1 VKLRIAFP
9 IVTILLSI
17 ALAACGIGVNAAKP
31 SPTADPQKAML
42 AFAQCMRDHGVN
54 LPDPGPTSG
63 PVQLNDVDPTTMD
76 AAQKACQSKLK
87 GQNVK
92 TPSAAEQA
100 RMRDALLKFSA
111 CMRAHGINL
120 PDPQFNGN
128 GATLRVGPDAGID
141 PNSAEY
147 QAAQKA
153 CEKNLPNGGKGL
165 STSRGGS
172 GGSGPQTQVGGN

>member
-9 IVTILLSI
+9 IITILLSI
-17 ALAACGIGVNAAKP
+17 ALSACGIGANAAKP

-54 LPDPGPTSG
+54 LPDPGSTSG
-63 PVQLNDVDPTTMD
+63 PVQLNVDPTTMD
-76 AAQKACQSKLK
+76 AAQNACKSKLK
-87 GQNVK
+87 GQNLK

-111 CMRAHGINL
+111 CMRAHGINM
-120 PDPQFNGN
+120 PDPQFSGN
-128 GATLRVGPDAGID
+128 GAILRGGADSSID
-141 PNSAEY
+141 PNSAEF

-153 CEKNLPNGGKGL
+153 CEKNLPNNGKGL
-165 STSRGGS
+165 STTQGGS
-172 GGSGPQTQVGGN
+172 GGSGLQTQVGGK